1 MSVPLESEPTT
12 RRGTKWVVGLVIFAI
27 WAWPS
32 TDDNDREWLT
42 ECSNDALTEYAGGDA
57 GWACD
62 ADGCWEDGSGYQWDS
77 IAIDYRCE
85 AEWLGDACSESSNQ
99 L

>member
-1 MSVPLESEPTT
+1 MRLCYS
-12 RRGTKWVVGLVIFAI
+12 GWVVDVAPDDDTGISWLYL
-27 WAWPS
+27 
-32 TDDNDREWLT
+32 DDNDREWLT